1 MGQKCITRTLFE
13 TMIPRCGIYSKIWF
27 GQMFFVVLESWMCI
41 NLSLFFCF
49 QYYRSGERLRRQEE
63 ERRQQLERELEMHK
77 LREAETRERFVDNHS
92 LPNHQIPI
100 KAK

>member
-49 QYYRSGERLRRQEE
+49 FFVV
-63 ERRQQLERELEMHK
+63 LESWMCINL
-77 LREAETRERFVDNHS
+77 S
-92 LPNHQIPI
+92 LFSVSSII
-100 KAK
+100 EVARD